1 MTIKRTHRDTGNPHP
16 AMQLTGVLSECWR
29 NLVTGTTHACGFAM
43 TLMAVIVMLCG
54 ADLITITRIQKQ
66 VDDFVSSGGST
77 YVIEYAKRINPVVCE
92 SLSTLDGVREA
103 GAVRQASG
111 KITFAALPSTGVPAF
126 EVTEGAIDF
135 FTDSTGD
142 VSSANDGAADMHAT
156 NTANDAKRN
165 TRNTHTG
172 IWLSAEA
179 ALPLQATA
187 GESVALKNG
196 GTADIGGIY
205 QWPDDGRKS
214 GYSYAVLEPVPA
226 NDAERFDSCLVKAW
240 PVPDNIESL
249 LRLAT
254 VEDAA
259 DSEER
264 PVVSRLNTSQSTDFD
279 PAARYRQRITAWAPA
294 IAAVAGLMLGATA
307 IWLRRLE
314 LASALH
320 CGVPKYAVIAQI
332 MMETAAWAACAIIMS
347 SPILAWIW
355 SDNTTDDAAVLAD
368 TMLRVPIG
376 ALLATLGGTF
386 LALLTVQERK
396 LFRYFKNR

>member
-1 MTIKRTHRDTGNPHP
+1 MTIRRTHRDAGSTHP
-16 AMQLTGVLSECWR
+16 AMRLTGVLSECWR

-43 TLMAVIVMLCG
+43 ALMVVIVLLCG

-77 YVIEYAKRINPVVCE
+77 YIIEYAKRIDPTACE

-103 GAVRQASG
+103 GAVRQTSG

-135 FTDSTGD
+135 FADSTGG
-142 VSSANDGAADMHAT
+142 VSSGDDGVAAMRTAD
-156 NTANDAKRN
+156 TANGAKRN
-165 TRNTHTG
+165 AENAHTG
-172 IWLSAEA
+172 IWLSAETA
-179 ALPLQATA
+179 SPLRAKA

-196 GTADIGGIY
+196 GTADISGIY

-214 GYSYAVLEPVPA
+214 GYSYAVLEPVPT
-226 NDAERFDSCLVKAW
+226 NGAERFDSCLVKAW

-254 VEDAA
+254 VEDAV

-264 PVVSRLNTSQSTDFD
+264 PVISRLNTSQSMDFD
-279 PAARYRQRITAWAPA
+279 PVARYRQRITAWAPV
-294 IAAVAGLMLGATA
+294 IAAVVGSVLGGAA
-307 IWLRRLE
+307 IWTRRLE

-332 MMETAAWAACAIIMS
+332 MMETFAWAACAIIMA

-355 SDNTTDDAAVLAD
+355 STNTTSDAAVLVD

-386 LALLTVQERK
+386 LALLTVRERK